1 MKPKRLT
8 CSVCNLVFDSHEEL
22 NYHWLE
28 HVNMKLSH
36 EDVDYQWLEST
47 PESERQLP
55 KVRSAQQVKLKATEF
70 KMDVKRARAVLQPTP
85 AQKIT
90 LERMFDAPQALAKLL
105 QAYPQKITN
114 LSEASLFLL
123 KNRKAL
129 DGFINPR
136 ARTESVNL
144 LTDLLIQWSDD
155 PPDVIGI
162 DFDDCSISAQQEIYL
177 PMDGFRRLGVSDP
190 TELIGQLTGA
200 CYEGP
205 FTLFREDKSF
215 VVTFNLV
222 RRMEEVISL
231 TSKKVRKNSLAGS
244 SSTSSPPNSKFI
256 LINLSLTLAGAAMT
270 RKSRADL
277 CFLPIFLKSLVLASQ
292 P

>member
-123 KNRKAL
+123 KNRKA
-129 DGFINPR
+129 
-136 ARTESVNL
+136 S
-144 LTDLLIQWSDD
+144 
-155 PPDVIGI
+155 
-162 DFDDCSISAQQEIYL
+162 
-177 PMDGFRRLGVSDP
+177 
-190 TELIGQLTGA
+190 
-200 CYEGP
+200 
-205 FTLFREDKSF
+205 
-215 VVTFNLV
+215 
-222 RRMEEVISL
+222 
-231 TSKKVRKNSLAGS
+231 
-244 SSTSSPPNSKFI
+244 
-256 LINLSLTLAGAAMT
+256 
-270 RKSRADL
+270 
-277 CFLPIFLKSLVLASQ
+277 
-292 P
+292 